1 MGKMCSEQRRRRH
14 VRTHTRDKGQRG
26 GGGRSLGRER
36 AEKAFEILWTRVIVG
51 GGAAEEWPR
60 KMAGEERAERRAEG
74 GATGKTLRESAKR

>member
-1 MGKMCSEQRRRRH
+1 M
-14 VRTHTRDKGQRG
+14 RTHTRDKGQREAG
-26 GGGRSLGRER
+26 ARSGER